1 MNLFYAPNINSG
13 VKTYSFDKAES
24 KHISRVLRK
33 NEGDILHLT
42 NGKGY
47 LFEAKITDNNANKT
61 QVKIVK
67 ETFVEKNINQVHI
80 AIAPTKSNDRIE
92 WFLEKATE
100 IGVSEVTFLLT
111 EHSERKKINLERYER
126 VVVAAMKQSL
136 QVYKPKLNPLIK
148 FSEFINQEITTQKL
162 IAYCKSDENIIK
174 VLKPKENKVLLIGP
188 EGGFSNE
195 EFKLAFNHKYIPISL
210 SKNRLRTETAG
221 IVGIVSMANSV
232 FLIFSFYLF
241 CLLK

>member
-67 ETFVEKNINQVHI
+67 ETFV
-80 AIAPTKSNDRIE
+80 
-92 WFLEKATE
+92 
-100 IGVSEVTFLLT
+100 
-111 EHSERKKINLERYER
+111 
-126 VVVAAMKQSL
+126 
-136 QVYKPKLNPLIK
+136 
-148 FSEFINQEITTQKL
+148 
-162 IAYCKSDENIIK
+162 
-174 VLKPKENKVLLIGP
+174 
-188 EGGFSNE
+188 
-195 EFKLAFNHKYIPISL
+195 
-210 SKNRLRTETAG
+210 
-221 IVGIVSMANSV
+221 
-232 FLIFSFYLF
+232 
-241 CLLK
+241 

>member
-1 MNLFYAPNINSG
+1 M
-13 VKTYSFDKAES
+13 
-24 KHISRVLRK
+24 
-33 NEGDILHLT
+33 
-42 NGKGY
+42 
-47 LFEAKITDNNANKT
+47 
-61 QVKIVK
+61 
-67 ETFVEKNINQVHI
+67 
-80 AIAPTKSNDRIE
+80 
-92 WFLEKATE
+92 EKATE

-148 FSEFINQEITTQKL
+148 FSEFINQGITAQKL

-174 VLKPKENKVLLIGP
+174 VLKPKEDKVLLIGP

-195 EFKLAFNHKYIPISL
+195 EFKLAFNHQYIPVSL

-221 IVGIVSMANSV
+221 IVGLISMVNSV

-241 CLLK
+241 FLLK